1 MLKQPAN
8 KLKWADCQR
17 AVTILWLPAH
27 SILNRIGGDIPMVD
41 LFRPLSSRLPGTGG
55 SFSAAPMALCKKYAA
70 TASMLDFV
78 ALTHPLSFVTFER
91 L

>member
-1 MLKQPAN
+1 
-8 KLKWADCQR
+8 
-17 AVTILWLPAH
+17 
-27 SILNRIGGDIPMVD
+27 MVD